1 MEVIIVVSDV
11 LPTIVIYLNRKFN
24 IEIEEAIKVVKKSQ
38 VLKGC
43 SEDEN
48 EISLQEW
55 LGKFLDELIGIPAV
69 ACAIPT
75 ANGLDVDAVTPV

>member
-55 LGKFLDELIGIPAV
+55 LGKFLDELNVEIDTDKEIV
-69 ACAIPT
+69 KQKIQEFIK
-75 ANGLDVDAVTPV
+75 